1 MTKQIQKSS
10 FLKVFF
16 TVFFVIITA
25 ITENSM
31 SSLLN
36 APSEIGLFKLESVTP
51 KIFSPDEGDKVS
63 FSFIN
68 PNFAEVSIRI
78 FDVTGAE
85 VRKNIDREN
94 ENTMVWDGK
103 DKDDNM
109 VLGGIYIYQ
118 VEADGEVINGTVIV
132 AR

>member
-1 MTKQIQKSS
+1 MKKTIFPKVL
-10 FLKVFF
+10 FLAY
-16 TVFFVIITA
+16 IITFT
-25 ITENSM
+25 IISENSI

-36 APSEIGLFKLESVTP
+36 TSGEINKFKLESVAP
-51 KIFSPDEGDKVS
+51 KIFSPSEGDKVS
-63 FSFIN
+63 FSYVN

-94 ENTMVWDGK
+94 ENTMIWDGK
-103 DKDDNM
+103 DKDRNT

-118 VEADGEVINGTVIV
+118 VEADGEVINGTIIV
-132 AR
+132 VR